1 MNSSDI
7 GVHWEQVRPL
17 TTMTPSAVVIAFKG
31 LGPNGADVRESVLV
45 MEANDKPHFTHA
57 ADIRRGRSAA
67 ELN

>member
-1 MNSSDI
+1 
-7 GVHWEQVRPL
+7 
-17 TTMTPSAVVIAFKG
+17 MTPSAVVIAFKG